1 MTALLAVMNMKND
14 NIVEEVSLCASCHN
28 ANGIKVSI
36 DSGSPLLCGITVDW
50 HKAATKKVKKKIDNV
65 IIAAKFAGGLRFAL
79 RLFIFALLFWYNT
92 LDLKFLTLKEYSSVI
107 MNIPY
112 VALKNLKRK
121 LTRTWLLFAIV
132 AVVSCT
138 LFTATLF
145 LKSINNALKIGT
157 YRLGADILVVPESA
171 ETKAKAALLSG
182 EPTQFLMDRS
192 VLDRVRKVEGV
203 KTATPQLFIKPTS
216 FTCCFNVDVFL
227 VAFDPDTDFT
237 VKPWL
242 EKNLNR
248 KLGINEIITGR
259 VVPVIIGDNIPF
271 FGTHFRVAGTMEP
284 TGMDFFDRAVFMSL
298 DAAYKMAEDSKAKA
312 FQPIE
317 IGRDKISTVLVQVND
332 DITPDRV
339 AVRIEYAF
347 SGVKALVSDTVIS
360 TVRNQLSGLFMRYHH
375 QYRSVVYRPLDH
387 GIRVLYDCKRTAPR
401 NRPFTGDGA
410 NKSHISAILLIE
422 ASLLS
427 AGGGASGLS
436 SVLGCS

>member
-1 MTALLAVMNMKND
+1 
-14 NIVEEVSLCASCHN
+14 
-28 ANGIKVSI
+28 
-36 DSGSPLLCGITVDW
+36 
-50 HKAATKKVKKKIDNV
+50 
-65 IIAAKFAGGLRFAL
+65 
-79 RLFIFALLFWYNT
+79 
-92 LDLKFLTLKEYSSVI
+92 
-107 MNIPY
+107 MNIAY
-112 VALKNLKRK
+112 VAIKNLKRK
-121 LTRTWLLFAIV
+121 LARTWLLFAIV

-171 ETKAKAALLSG
+171 AAKAQAALLSG

-203 KTATPQLFIKPTS
+203 KAATPQLFIKPTS

-259 VVPVIIGDNIPF
+259 SVPVIIGDMIPF
-271 FGTHFRVAGTMEP
+271 FGTNFRVAGTMEP

-298 DAAYKMAEDSKAKA
+298 DAAYKMAEDSKTKA
-312 FQPIE
+312 VQPIE

-339 AVRIEYAF
+339 AVRIEYAI
-347 SGVKALVSDTVIS
+347 SGVKALVSDRVIS
-360 TVRNQLSGLFMRYHH
+360 TVRNQLSGLIHAIIII
-375 QYRSVVYRPLDH
+375 S
-387 GIRVLYDCKRTAPR
+387 IVLWFIVLLIMAFAFYMIVNERRREIGLLRAM
-401 NRPFTGDGA
+401 GA
-410 NKSHISAILLIE
+410 NKNHISAILLIE

-427 AGGGASGLS
+427 AGGGASGVVFGFGLLMSFKNLMLHYLKLPYLFPSAAELAVLISGAIVFSLATGLLS
-436 SVLGCS
+436 ALLPSLAILKMEPYEAIRREE